1 MRIAIGIIIGLA
13 LALGLQTGC
22 EFLSS
27 QLFPYASCDA
37 FDRACNAAVLGD
49 RPAAANAIGIFG
61 YLVAAF
67 AGGFVARRIAHVG
80 WTAWVPP
87 GFLAFQAAVL
97 ALGYSLTG
105 WGQAGA
111 FVAALVGGMIA
122 HNLGDGGNGASDSE
136 SAEARVDA

>member
-13 LALGLQTGC
+13 LAIGLQTGC

-27 QLFPYASCDA
+27 QLFPYAHFEMS
-37 FDRACNAAVLGD
+37 DRVRAAEVLGN
-49 RPAAANAIGIFG
+49 RPAAANALGIFG

-67 AGGFVARRIAHVG
+67 AGGFAARRISKIG

-122 HNLGDGGNGASDSE
+122 HNLGKTGNEAGETEQTAE
-136 SAEARVDA
+136 S

>member
-1 MRIAIGIIIGLA
+1 MRTAIGIIIGLVVA
-13 LALGLQTGC
+13 IGLQTGC
-22 EFLSS
+22 DFLSS
-27 QLFPYASCDA
+27 TLFPYAPFDV
-37 FDRACNAAVLGD
+37 FDRARAAEVLGN
-49 RPAAANAIGIFG
+49 RPAAANALGIFG

-67 AGGFVARRIAHVG
+67 AGGFVARRISRIG

-111 FVAALVGGMIA
+111 FVAALLGGVIA
-122 HNLGDGGNGASDSE
+122 HNLGQAGNGAD
-136 SAEARVDA
+136 EADGEKAADA

>member
-1 MRIAIGIIIGLA
+1 MRIAIGIIFGLA
-13 LALGLQTGC
+13 VAIGLQTGC

-37 FDRACNAAVLGD
+37 FDRACNAAVLGN

-87 GFLAFQAAVL
+87 GYLAFQVAVL
-97 ALGYSLTG
+97 TLGYALTG

-111 FVAALVGGMIA
+111 FVAALVGGLIA
-122 HNLGDGGNGASDSE
+122 HNLGNAGNGALDADP
-136 SAEARVDA
+136 AETRADA

>member
-13 LALGLQTGC
+13 VAIGLQTGC
-22 EFLSS
+22 ELLSS
-27 QLFPYASCDA
+27 QLFPYAPFDV
-37 FDRACNAAVLGD
+37 FDRARAAEVLGN
-49 RPAAANAIGIFG
+49 RPAAANALGVLG

-67 AGGFVARRIAHVG
+67 AGGLAARRISRIG

-122 HNLGDGGNGASDSE
+122 HNLGKTGK
-136 SAEARVDA
+136 DADETEKAAGS

>member
-1 MRIAIGIIIGLA
+1 MRIAIGIIVGLIVA
-13 LALGLQTGC
+13 IGLQTGC
-22 EFLSS
+22 DFLSS
-27 QLFPYASCDA
+27 QLFPYASFDV
-37 FDRACNAAVLGD
+37 FDRARAAEVLGN
-49 RPAAANAIGIFG
+49 RPAAANALGIFG

-67 AGGFVARRIAHVG
+67 AGGFAARRISRTG

-122 HNLGDGGNGASDSE
+122 HNLGRTGNGADETEKAIDS
-136 SAEARVDA
+136 

>member
-13 LALGLQTGC
+13 LAIGLQTGC
-22 EFLSS
+22 DFISS
-27 QLFPYASCDA
+27 RLFPFAPFDV
-37 FDRACNAAVLGD
+37 FDRARAAEVLGN
-49 RPAAANAIGIFG
+49 RPAAANLLGIVG
-61 YLVAAF
+61 YLIGSLAGSF
-67 AGGFVARRIAHVG
+67 AARRISLIG
-80 WTAWVPP
+80 WTAWVPS

-122 HNLGDGGNGASDSE
+122 HNLGKAGNGANDSDGVG
-136 SAEARVDA
+136 ARLDA

>member
-1 MRIAIGIIIGLA
+1 MRIAIGIIIGLV
-13 LALGLQTGC
+13 LAIGLQTGC
-22 EFLSS
+22 DFLSS
-27 QLFPYASCDA
+27 ELFPYAH
-37 FDRACNAAVLGD
+37 FDVSDRVRAAEVLGN
-49 RPAAANAIGIFG
+49 RPAAANALGIFG

-67 AGGFVARRIAHVG
+67 AGGFAARRISLLG

-111 FVAALVGGMIA
+111 FVAALAGGMIA
-122 HNLGDGGNGASDSE
+122 HNLGKTGDDLGEAETAADS
-136 SAEARVDA
+136 

>member
-1 MRIAIGIIIGLA
+1 MRIAIGIIIGL
-13 LALGLQTGC
+13 LVGIGLQTGC
-22 EFLSS
+22 DFLSS
-27 QLFPYASCDA
+27 MLFPYAPFDV
-37 FDRACNAAVLGD
+37 FDRARAAEVLGN
-49 RPAAANAIGIFG
+49 RPAAANALGILG

-67 AGGFVARRIAHVG
+67 AGGFAARRISRIG

-87 GFLAFQAAVL
+87 GYLAFQVAVL

-122 HNLGDGGNGASDSE
+122 HNLGDSGNGAN
-136 SAEARVDA
+136 DADGGEKAADA

>member
-13 LALGLQTGC
+13 LAIGLQTGC

-27 QLFPYASCDA
+27 ELFPYAPFDV
-37 FDRACNAAVLGD
+37 FDRARAAEVLGN
-49 RPAAANAIGIFG
+49 RPAAANALGIFG

-67 AGGFVARRIAHVG
+67 AGGFAARRISRIG
-80 WTAWVPP
+80 WTAWVPA

-111 FVAALVGGMIA
+111 FVAALVGGVIA
-122 HNLGDGGNGASDSE
+122 HNLGDSGNGANDSE
-136 SAEARVDA
+136 GAEARIDA

>member
-1 MRIAIGIIIGLA
+1 MRIAIGIIIGLIVA
-13 LALGLQTGC
+13 IGLQTGC
-22 EFLSS
+22 DFLSS
-27 QLFPYASCDA
+27 SLFPYAPFDV
-37 FDRACNAAVLGD
+37 FDRARAAEVLGN
-49 RPAAANAIGIFG
+49 RPAAANALGIIG

-67 AGGFVARRIAHVG
+67 AGGFAARRISRIG

-111 FVAALVGGMIA
+111 FVAALLGGVIA
-122 HNLGDGGNGASDSE
+122 HNLGPAGNGG
-136 SAEARVDA
+136 AEAEGGEKAADA

>member
-13 LALGLQTGC
+13 VAIGLQTGF

-27 QLFPYASCDA
+27 QLFPYAPFDV
-37 FDRACNAAVLGD
+37 FDRARASEVLGN
-49 RPAAANAIGIFG
+49 RPAAANALGIFG

-67 AGGFVARRIAHVG
+67 AGGFAARRISGAG

-111 FVAALVGGMIA
+111 FVAALVGGVVA
-122 HNLGDGGNGASDSE
+122 HNLGKSGNGASDSE
-136 SAEARVDA
+136 SAEAQIDA